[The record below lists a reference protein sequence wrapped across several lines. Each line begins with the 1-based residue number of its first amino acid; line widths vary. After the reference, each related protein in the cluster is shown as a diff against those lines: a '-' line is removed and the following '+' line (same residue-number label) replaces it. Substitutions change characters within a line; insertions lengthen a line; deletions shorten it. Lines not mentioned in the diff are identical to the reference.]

1 MVPYGHTNVFIA
13 ALLAASLLEN
23 PRGSLEV
30 AVRPKVAQMKSVN
43 IRLWQHSLDIGHRRR
58 SGGVGISV
66 AKDGF

>member
-43 IRLWQHSLDIGHRRR
+43 IRLWQHSLDRTQEERRGWGLDELR
-58 SGGVGISV
+58 AIVL
-66 AKDGF
+66 